1 MVSNKELKMKMKYYC
16 LLIIWLGCSSIQSLN
31 AAEHN
36 HAAMTKNTTTSEVT
50 KCIEKSVI
58 CAKTVTTAFAPNGD
72 LWRLWS
78 VNHYMY
84 YQVSKDNGKIFS
96 AIKRVNIA
104 PENILAR
111 NENRPKIAFD
121 QHKGVYISWA
131 ISGKK
136 RFTGDIRFSYSSD
149 NGFTFREPVTVN
161 NDGIV
166 TGHSFNEMIV
176 SPTGDV
182 SIVWLDSRYTY
193 QQRKAGKTTNGSE
206 LYLAKGNPRE
216 NSTFSNEALARGTCV
231 CCRIAIDLDDK
242 GNLAIFWR
250 HIFGDNIREF
260 ALVTLDKAR
269 PELRKVNQIS
279 DDHWHIE
286 GCPHQGGGISID
298 AQNRYHLIWYNQ
310 GDKGKGIFYAYSDDA
325 GNSLTNPIP
334 IGINKRQAAHPH
346 LNQRND
352 IVDIVWTQFDGK
364 VHRLWHQQSTDRG
377 KSFKQ
382 ASVLGQSTSGSD
394 RPFIVSK
401 GNKSI
406 VSWHRFKTGHWV
418 SEL

>member
-1 MVSNKELKMKMKYYC
+1 
-16 LLIIWLGCSSIQSLN
+16 
-31 AAEHN
+31 
-36 HAAMTKNTTTSEVT
+36 
-50 KCIEKSVI
+50 
-58 CAKTVTTAFAPNGD
+58 

-78 VNHYMY
+78 INQYMY
-84 YQVSKDNGKIFS
+84 YQVSEDNGNSFGKVQ
-96 AIKRVNIA
+96 RVNIA
-104 PENILAR
+104 AENISAR

-121 QHKGVYISWA
+121 QHKGVYLSWA

-149 NGFTFREPVTVN
+149 NGNVFSQPVTIN

-182 SIVWLDSRYTY
+182 SIVWLDSRYAY
-193 QQRKAGKTTNGSE
+193 QKRKEGKKTNGSE

-216 NSTFSNEALARGTCV
+216 NSLFTNEALARGTCV
-231 CCRIAIDLDDK
+231 CCRIAIDHDENA
-242 GNLAIFWR
+242 NLAIFWR

-260 ALVTLDKAR
+260 ALITLDKSK

-279 DDHWHIE
+279 KDHWYLE

-298 AQNRYHLIWYNQ
+298 AQNRYHLTWYNQ

-325 GNSLTNPIP
+325 GKSLSTPISV
-334 IGINKRQAAHPH
+334 GVNNRQAAHPH
-346 LNQRND
+346 VSQHNK
-352 IVDIVWTQFDGK
+352 IVDIIWTEFDGK
-364 VHRLWHQQSTDRG
+364 VHTLWHQQSTDRG
-377 KSFKQ
+377 ESFMK
-382 ASVLGQSTSGSD
+382 AKVLSQSTSGSD
-394 RPFIVSK
+394 RPFIVSN

-406 VSWHRFKTGHWV
+406 VSWHRFRSGHWV